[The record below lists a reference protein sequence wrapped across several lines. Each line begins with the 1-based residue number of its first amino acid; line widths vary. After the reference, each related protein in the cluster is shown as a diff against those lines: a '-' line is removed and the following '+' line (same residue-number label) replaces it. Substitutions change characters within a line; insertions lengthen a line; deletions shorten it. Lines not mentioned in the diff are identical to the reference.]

1 MRTTLPIAAGFYT
14 SDALPLSAQRAVNWR
29 PSVPQSATITDANL
43 FSTEGITALVT
54 GGVLDEC
61 RGAHVLAGIPYFVI
75 SNTLVRLDRTVV
87 SGVSVYSTVSLG
99 TIEGV
104 SRVSM
109 ADNGTQLCIVAVPDT
124 LTAGKSYIFT
134 ASPDTLTEI
143 MDGNFDGPAS
153 SVVYI
158 GGYFSFHKSDGKKFF
173 NSPLNNGLTG
183 YNPLDFNVA
192 ESDPDQIRGQGVLN
206 GQLYIFGSETTQPFR
221 NVGRAP
227 SPFAPITNATIDIGV
242 FSPQSIVKY
251 GGGLAFVGGGVDES
265 PAVWLISGGQ
275 KRKLST
281 IAIDNEL
288 SKLSIEELEGRLF
301 SWVYAE
307 SGAYMLG
314 ISTLSTCYVYDLT
327 NDRWHERQSIDGSV
341 LSAYRVSHIVTAYG
355 ITIVGDSQTGNIGEL
370 KEDEAL
376 EYGVLTPRLITSRP
390 FDNSGNAVNVAS
402 IEAVIEAGVGLAN
415 DLKIQTGVNASGVPV
430 YATGGS
436 DPKITFSWSDDGART
451 FDGFISRSMGKIG
464 EYEHRPTWNR
474 CGRFARQRVL
484 QFEVS
489 SPTKATLI
497 KVEADIG

>member
-43 FSTEGITALVT
+43 FSTEGITSLVS
-54 GGVLDEC
+54 GSVLDEC

-75 SNTLVRLDRTVV
+75 SNILYRVERTLVDGVAV
-87 SGVSVYSTVSLG
+87 FNKVSVG
-99 TIEGV
+99 TIPGTR
-104 SRVSM
+104 RVYM
-109 ADNGTQLCIVAVPDT
+109 ADNGTQLCIVAIPDAVT
-124 LTAGKSYIFT
+124 TGKSYIFT

-143 MDGNFDGPAS
+143 TDANFDGPAS
-153 SVVYI
+153 SVIYSD
-158 GGYFSFHKSDGKKFF
+158 GYFSFHKSDGKKFF

-183 YNPLDFNVA
+183 YDALDFNVA
-192 ESDPDQIRGQGVLN
+192 ETDPDQIRGQGVLK
-206 GQLYIFGSETTQPFR
+206 GQLYIFGSETIQPFR
-221 NVGRAP
+221 NIGRAP
-227 SPFAPITNATIDIGV
+227 SPFAPLVGSAIDIGV
-242 FSPQSIVKY
+242 FSPQSINKF

-265 PAVWLISGGQ
+265 PAVWLVSGGQ
-275 KRKLST
+275 QRKLST

-288 SKLSIEELEGRLF
+288 SKLSFEDLENQLF

-307 SGAYMLG
+307 SGAYMMG
-314 ISTLSTCYVYDLT
+314 ISTSTTCYVYDLT
-327 NDRWHERQSIDGSV
+327 NDRWHERQSIDGAG

-355 ITIVGDSQTGNIGEL
+355 ITIVGDSQTGNIGQL
-370 KEDEAL
+370 REDEPL

-402 IEAVIEAGVGLAN
+402 IEAVVEAGEGLAN
-415 DLKIQTGVNASGVPV
+415 DLKIQTGTNAAGNAV
-430 YATGGS
+430 YGTGGS

-451 FDGFISRSMGKIG
+451 FSGFISRSMGKIG
-464 EYEHRPTWNR
+464 EYTQRPVWNR
-474 CGRFARQRVL
+474 LGRFARQRVL

>member
-43 FSTEGITALVT
+43 FSTEGITALIT
-54 GGVLDEC
+54 GSVLDSC

-75 SNTLVRLDRTVV
+75 SNTLFRLERTIVAGADV
-87 SGVSVYSTVSLG
+87 YTTVSV
-99 TIEGV
+99 GV
-104 SRVSM
+104 IDGISRVYM
-109 ADNGTQLCIVAVPDT
+109 ADNGTQLCVVAIPDT

-143 MDGNFDGPAS
+143 TDSNFDGPAS
-153 SVVYI
+153 SVIYTD
-158 GGYFSFHKSDGKKFF
+158 GYFSFHKSDGKKFF

-183 YNPLDFNVA
+183 YDPLDFNVA
-192 ESDPDQIRGQGVLN
+192 EVDPDQIRGQGVLN
-206 GQLYIFGSETTQPFR
+206 GQLYIFGSETIQPFR

-227 SPFAPITNATIDIGV
+227 SPFAPIVGAAIDIGV
-242 FSPQSIVKY
+242 FSPQSIVKF

-265 PAVWLISGGQ
+265 PAVWLVSGGQ
-275 KRKLST
+275 QRKLST
-281 IAIDNEL
+281 IAIENEL
-288 SKLSIEELEGRLF
+288 SKLSIEELGGQLF

-307 SGAYMLG
+307 SGAYMMG

-327 NDRWHERQSIDGSV
+327 NNRWHERQSIDGAS

-370 KEDEAL
+370 REDESL
-376 EYGVLTPRLITSRP
+376 EYGILTPRLITSRP

-415 DLKIQTGVNASGVPV
+415 DLKIQTGTNAAGNAIF
-430 YATGGS
+430 ATGGS

-451 FDGFISRSMGKIG
+451 YDGFISRSMGKIG
-464 EYEHRPTWNR
+464 EYMHRPVWNR
-474 CGRFARQRVL
+474 RGRFPRQRVL

>member
-1 MRTTLPIAAGFYT
+1 
-14 SDALPLSAQRAVNWR
+14 
-29 PSVPQSATITDANL
+29 VPQSATITDANL
-43 FSTEGITALVT
+43 FSTEGIVSLID

-61 RGAHVLAGIPYFVI
+61 RGAHVLAGVPYFVI
-75 SNTLVRLDRTVV
+75 SNTLYRVERTLVDGASV
-87 SGVSVYSTVSLG
+87 FNRVSVG
-99 TIEGV
+99 TIVGNR
-104 SRVSM
+104 RVYL
-109 ADNGTQLCIVAVPDT
+109 ADNGTQLCIVATPDT
-124 LTAGKSYIFT
+124 VTAGKSYIFT

-143 MDGNFDGPAS
+143 TDSNFDGPAS
-153 SVVYI
+153 SVIYAD
-158 GGYFSFHKSDGKKFF
+158 GYFSFHKSDGKKFF

-183 YNPLDFNVA
+183 YDPLDFNVA
-192 ESDPDQIRGQGVLN
+192 EVDPDQIRGQGRLN
-206 GQLYIFGSETTQPFR
+206 GQLYVFGSETIQPFR

-227 SPFAPITNATIDIGV
+227 SPFAPIVGAALNIGL
-242 FSPQSIVKY
+242 FSTQSIANF

-265 PAVWLISGGQ
+265 PAVWLVSGGQ
-275 KRKLST
+275 QRKLST
-281 IAIDNEL
+281 IAIENEL
-288 SKLSIEELEGRLF
+288 SKLSIEELEDQLF

-314 ISTLSTCYVYDLT
+314 ISTQSTCYVYDLT
-327 NDRWHERQSIDGSV
+327 NNRWHERQSIDGSS

-355 ITIVGDSQTGNIGEL
+355 ITMVGDSQTGSVGEL
-370 KEDEAL
+370 REDESL

-415 DLKIQTGVNASGVPV
+415 DLRIQTGTNAAGSPV

-451 FDGFISRSMGKIG
+451 YDGFISRSMGKIG
-464 EYEHRPTWNR
+464 EYLHRPVWNR
-474 CGRFARQRVL
+474 LGRFARQRVL

>member
-1 MRTTLPIAAGFYT
+1 M
-14 SDALPLSAQRAVNWR
+14 
-29 PSVPQSATITDANL
+29 
-43 FSTEGITALVT
+43 
-54 GGVLDEC
+54 
-61 RGAHVLAGIPYFVI
+61 
-75 SNTLVRLDRTVV
+75 
-87 SGVSVYSTVSLG
+87 
-99 TIEGV
+99 
-104 SRVSM
+104 
-109 ADNGTQLCIVAVPDT
+109 
-124 LTAGKSYIFT
+124 
-134 ASPDTLTEI
+134 
-143 MDGNFDGPAS
+143 
-153 SVVYI
+153 
-158 GGYFSFHKSDGKKFF
+158 
-173 NSPLNNGLTG
+173 
-183 YNPLDFNVA
+183 
-192 ESDPDQIRGQGVLN
+192 
-206 GQLYIFGSETTQPFR
+206 
-221 NVGRAP
+221 
-227 SPFAPITNATIDIGV
+227 
-242 FSPQSIVKY
+242 
-251 GGGLAFVGGGVDES
+251 
-265 PAVWLISGGQ
+265 
-275 KRKLST
+275 
-281 IAIDNEL
+281 
-288 SKLSIEELEGRLF
+288 
-301 SWVYAE
+301 WVYAE